1 MNNIHGGKTGGR
13 DHGYDKPNEVGAAY
27 SYVPCSSIGYGHR
40 TRGLYI
46 AVAFVSAL
54 MGVIFS
60 HNGGYFSSLALS
72 ISQAIVF
79 ISLGVSSIRE
89 DNKPCPDPAFY
100 L

>member
-1 MNNIHGGKTGGR
+1 MER

-27 SYVPCSSIGYGHR
+27 SYVPCSSIGYGHGLKKEDG

-46 AVAFVSAL
+46 AVAFVLAL

-60 HNGGYFSSLALS
+60 HDAGHFSSLPLS
-72 ISQAIVF
+72 ISQAVVF
-79 ISLGVSSIRE
+79 ISLGVSYIRE
-89 DNKPCPDPAFY
+89 DNKPCPDPTFY